1 VSGRIA
7 EFNDKEINFTSSGP
21 LMEDKVFYMV
31 HGRYYDKGGQYR
43 NTVTGDKVGQ
53 EESINVDASVEFR
66 VNDNFT
72 ATFNGGYGED
82 DDGGA
87 AIVLQERTENNCFLD
102 VARQYYCGEVIE
114 QDTVELNTDLWPAG
128 KYGLDKETLRLSAKL
143 EYDLGDFIITSNT
156 GYFGAEQTYG
166 YDVDLT
172 ANSTALGG
180 TFNRIAVSDREEWS
194 TELIVQSNPQ
204 ERLRSLAGV
213 YYYQSRRD
221 FREDRLNGS
230 TVDSGESRID
240 NIAPFGKLDFDF
252 TDRVTGTAEIRYA
265 EDKIGN
271 DNPSRTALPF
281 IENKFKSW
289 SPRFTV
295 DWQINDQSLIY
306 SSVAKGNKPGF
317 INAAAGIPA
326 QFLTAD
332 EEKSWNYEIGTK
344 NTLLDGRMILNA
356 ALYYIDW
363 SNQQLTTNTFLDS
376 GAPISVVVNAGETR
390 VEGFEFELS
399 NVFTDHFTGGVGYNL
414 NDAKFKVFDDPEQ
427 AAFFGD
433 PSVKGNQ
440 TPNSSKHQFNIFG
453 RVSYPVSD
461 GVDWFA
467 RADFAYAERKYA
479 QIFNLAHSGDQ
490 KLLNLKIGVESGNWA
505 LTAFVDNVT
514 DDRTPSTVIRFV
526 DFKNPLPIGT
536 SGRTSAFVRGFQYP
550 LADRRQF
557 GITGSYSF

>member
-1 VSGRIA
+1 
-7 EFNDKEINFTSSGP
+7 
-21 LMEDKVFYMV
+21 MEDKVFYMV
-31 HGRYYDKGGQYR
+31 HRRYYDKGGQYR

-221 FREDRLNGS
+221 FREDRL
-230 TVDSGESRID
+230 
-240 NIAPFGKLDFDF
+240 
-252 TDRVTGTAEIRYA
+252 
-265 EDKIGN
+265 
-271 DNPSRTALPF
+271 
-281 IENKFKSW
+281 
-289 SPRFTV
+289 
-295 DWQINDQSLIY
+295 
-306 SSVAKGNKPGF
+306 
-317 INAAAGIPA
+317 
-326 QFLTAD
+326 
-332 EEKSWNYEIGTK
+332 
-344 NTLLDGRMILNA
+344 DG
-356 ALYYIDW
+356 
-363 SNQQLTTNTFLDS
+363 
-376 GAPISVVVNAGETR
+376 
-390 VEGFEFELS
+390 
-399 NVFTDHFTGGVGYNL
+399 
-414 NDAKFKVFDDPEQ
+414 
-427 AAFFGD
+427 
-433 PSVKGNQ
+433 
-440 TPNSSKHQFNIFG
+440 
-453 RVSYPVSD
+453 
-461 GVDWFA
+461 
-467 RADFAYAERKYA
+467 
-479 QIFNLAHSGDQ
+479 
-490 KLLNLKIGVESGNWA
+490 
-505 LTAFVDNVT
+505 
-514 DDRTPSTVIRFV
+514 
-526 DFKNPLPIGT
+526 
-536 SGRTSAFVRGFQYP
+536 
-550 LADRRQF
+550 
-557 GITGSYSF
+557 